1 MKDYIKA
8 DNCINLLALAMT
20 DDAANSSA
28 MGIIKEMGA
37 QNRTIGMVSHRNC
50 QVKAYFKEGVLTKPD
65 RVQPGESF
73 DQWKLMLS
81 GEKYKVEHGYFVVK
95 NPGQSSLDQ
104 GIDHVQARAEEVEF
118 FEGNE
123 PWRSELS
130 QFSEH
135 FGTTRL
141 QTALSQK
148 LTQQI
153 MTRYVKHSILTS
165 KVLTLELY

>member
-1 MKDYIKA
+1 
-8 DNCINLLALAMT
+8 
-20 DDAANSSA
+20 
-28 MGIIKEMGA
+28 
-37 QNRTIGMVSHRNC
+37 
-50 QVKAYFKEGVLTKPD
+50 
-65 RVQPGESF
+65 
-73 DQWKLMLS
+73 MLS

-104 GIDHVQARAEEVEF
+104 GIDHVQARAEETEF

-141 QTALSQK
+141 QTVLSRK

-153 MTRYVKHSILTS
+153 MTRYVEHSVSINRE
-165 KVLTLELY
+165 LTLYLYKPTAYMRASSSEGRINRNRAGSAS